1 MDWDNIRVFLAVARS
16 GQMLAA
22 ANKLGMDHATVRRRI
37 NTLERTL
44 GAKLLDRQT
53 TGCHLTTAGEKFYVT
68 AERAE
73 TEIMAGQS
81 SIGGLDRTLS
91 GTVRI
96 GAPDGFGTY
105 FLAAELNEFVAR
117 HPHLTVQLVPLPRVF
132 SFNKREADIVIS
144 LERPPEKQIVS
155 RKLSD
160 YTLSVYAS
168 EKHLKTHGP
177 VDTRADMRDRT
188 LITYVRDLWYSP
200 SLDYFAEVEENV
212 SRRYECVSV
221 LGQVE
226 AVRSGVG
233 IGILHDFLAIRYP
246 DLRLVLPD
254 IRFTRTYWIATHS
267 DLRGISRVKEL
278 VDFIVGRVRLRGQAL
293 FSPYS
298 PGVDSLEP
306 STTNAPAVASNRS
319 PSATIR

>member
-22 ANKLGMDHATVRRRI
+22 ANRLGMDHATVRRRI
-37 NTLERTL
+37 NVLEQTL

-53 TGCHLTTAGEKFYVT
+53 TGCHLTAAGETFYVT

-73 TEIMAGQS
+73 TEIASGQS
-81 SIGGLDRTLS
+81 SIGGLDGMLS

-105 FLAAELNEFVAR
+105 FLAAELSDFVAR

-132 SFNKREADIVIS
+132 SFNKREADVVVG
-144 LERPPEKQIVS
+144 LERSPEKQIVS

-168 EKHLKTHGP
+168 EDHLKSHGP
-177 VDTRADMRDRT
+177 IARLEDLRDRT

-212 SRRYECVSV
+212 TRRYECVSV

-233 IGILHDFLAIRYP
+233 IGILHDFLATRYS
-246 DLRLVLPD
+246 DLKLILPE
-254 IRFTRTYWIATHS
+254 IRFTRSYWIATHS
-267 DLRGISRVKEL
+267 ELRRISRVRDL
-278 VDFIVGRVRLRGQAL
+278 VDYIAARVKLRGHSL
-293 FSPYS
+293 FSPYG
-298 PGVDSLEP
+298 P
-306 STTNAPAVASNRS
+306 
-319 PSATIR
+319 

>member
-22 ANKLGMDHATVRRRI
+22 ANRLGMDHATVRRRI
-37 NTLERTL
+37 NALEETL

-53 TGCHLTTAGEKFYVT
+53 TGCHQTAAGEKFYAT

-73 TEIMAGQS
+73 TEITSGQS
-81 SIGGLDRTLS
+81 SVGGLDGTLS

-105 FLAAELNEFVAR
+105 FLAAELSKFVAL

-132 SFNKREADIVIS
+132 SFNKREADIVIG
-144 LERPPEKQIVS
+144 LERSPEKQIVS

-168 EKHLKTHGP
+168 EQHLKTHGP
-177 VDTRADMRDRT
+177 IVSRSDLHDRT

-200 SLDYFAEVEENV
+200 SLDYFAEVEEHV
-212 SRRYECVSV
+212 TRRYECVSV

-233 IGILHDFLAIRYP
+233 IGILHDFLATRFSDLKPILPEIRY
-246 DLRLVLPD
+246 
-254 IRFTRTYWIATHS
+254 TRTYWLATHS
-267 DLRGISRVKEL
+267 DLRRISRVREL
-278 VDFIVGRVRLRGQAL
+278 IDYIAARVKLRGPVL
-293 FSPYS
+293 FSPYG
-298 PGVDSLEP
+298 P
-306 STTNAPAVASNRS
+306 
-319 PSATIR
+319 

>member
-22 ANKLGMDHATVRRRI
+22 ASRLSMDHATVRRRI
-37 NTLERTL
+37 NALERAL

-53 TGCHLTTAGEKFYVT
+53 TGCHLTTAGEKFYVA

-73 TEIMAGQS
+73 TEIMSGQS
-81 SIGGLDRTLS
+81 SIGGLDGALS

-105 FLAAELNEFVAR
+105 FLAAELSEFVAR

-132 SFNKREADIVIS
+132 SFNKREADIVVS

-155 RKLSD
+155 RKLTH

-168 EKHLKTHGP
+168 EEHLKAHGS
-177 VDTRADMRDRT
+177 VNTREDLKERT

-200 SLDYFAEVEENV
+200 SLDYFAEVEESV

-233 IGILHDFLAIRYP
+233 VGILHDFLAIRYP
-246 DLRLVLPD
+246 DLTRVLPE

-267 DLRGISRVKEL
+267 DLRRISRVKEL
-278 VDFIVGRVRLRGQAL
+278 TDHIAARVRLRGHAL
-293 FSPYS
+293 FSPYGAEAGGDE
-298 PGVDSLEP
+298 PG
-306 STTNAPAVASNRS
+306 STNPDAAESRHSAS
-319 PSATIR
+319 SAIR

>member
-1 MDWDNIRVFLAVARS
+1 MDWDNIRVFLAVARC

-22 ANKLGMDHATVRRRI
+22 ANALAIDHATVRRRVKA
-37 NTLERTL
+37 LEDEL

-53 TGCHLTTAGEKFYVT
+53 TGCHLTAAGDKFYAV

-73 TEIMAGQS
+73 TEIINGQS
-81 SIGGLDRTLS
+81 SIGGLDGTLS
-91 GTVRI
+91 GNVRI

-105 FLAAELNEFVAR
+105 FLAAELAEFVSR
-117 HPHLTVQLVPLPRVF
+117 NPNLTVQLVPIPRVF
-132 SFNKREADIVIS
+132 SFNKREADIVVS
-144 LERPPEKQIVS
+144 LERIPEKQIVS

-168 EKHLKTHGP
+168 EEHLRTHGP
-177 VDTRADMRDRT
+177 VTTRSDLKDRT

-200 SLDYFAEVEENV
+200 LLDYFEEVEENV

-233 IGILHDFLAIRYP
+233 IGILHDFLATRYS
-246 DLRLVLPD
+246 DLKVILPE
-254 IRFTRTYWIATHS
+254 IRFTRTYWIATHN
-267 DLRGISRVKEL
+267 DLHRIRRVKEL
-278 VDFIVGRVRLRGQAL
+278 ADFIAARVKLRGHAL
-293 FSPYS
+293 FSPYG
-298 PGVDSLEP
+298 P
-306 STTNAPAVASNRS
+306 
-319 PSATIR
+319 